1 MKNSTRAFLAP
12 FFCAIVFLAGCGSG
26 GSDSAPAQ
34 QVSVEIHGDS
44 ILTGPG
50 IATRPTQAMQALHPD
65 WRIEDKS
72 ISGLALRS
80 LVRGLQTA
88 EHNIPP
94 FAAVQL
100 SGCYVVLEA
109 GGNDALGLFELADF
123 DADLRA
129 AIAHVRASG
138 RVPVLTG
145 IVDLPVS
152 DFVTPERKARRDEF
166 NAHTMTLAREM
177 GLQHAGWG
185 EDYQGLQDVIDGIHR
200 TQAASD
206 RLAALLAGAVE
217 RAADAERCN
226 SRA

>member
-1 MKNSTRAFLAP
+1 MTNTLRALLAP
-12 FFCAIVFLAGCGSG
+12 FFFALIFLAGCG
-26 GSDSAPAQ
+26 GSDSNSDTVP
-34 QVSVEIHGDS
+34 QVSVEIYGDS

-50 IATRPTQAMQALHPD
+50 IATRPAQIMQALHPD
-65 WRIEDKS
+65 WRIDDKS

-94 FAAVQL
+94 FSAVQL
-100 SGCYVVLEA
+100 VGCYVVLAA

-185 EDYQGLQDVIDGIHR
+185 EDYQGPQDVIDGIHR

-206 RLAALLAGAVE
+206 RLAALLAGAVV
-217 RAADAERCN
+217 RAADAERCS

>member
-1 MKNSTRAFLAP
+1 MHTTLRALFAP
-12 FFCAIVFLAGCGSG
+12 FFFALVLLSGCGGSG
-26 GSDSAPAQ
+26 STPAQ
-34 QVSVEIHGDS
+34 QVSIEIYGDS

-50 IATRPTQAMQALHPD
+50 IATRPAQAMQALHPD

-72 ISGLALRS
+72 ITGLALRS

-94 FAAVQL
+94 FATVQL
-100 SGCYVVLEA
+100 AGSYVVLEA

-166 NAHTMTLAREM
+166 NAHTLALAREL

-185 EDYQGLQDVIDGIHR
+185 EDYQGPQDVIDGIHR

-206 RLAALLAGAVE
+206 RLAALLSGAILRAGGEV
-217 RAADAERCN
+217 
-226 SRA
+226 

>member
-1 MKNSTRAFLAP
+1 MKNSTHAFLAL
-12 FFCAIVFLAGCGSG
+12 FLCALVFLAGCGSG
-26 GSDSAPAQ
+26 DSAPAQ

-50 IATRPTQAMQALHPD
+50 IPTRPAQIMQALHPD
-65 WRIEDKS
+65 WRIDDKS

-94 FAAVQL
+94 FSAVQL
-100 SGCYVVLEA
+100 VGCYVVLEA

-185 EDYQGLQDVIDGIHR
+185 EDYQGPQDTIADGIHR

-206 RLAALLAGAVE
+206 RLAALLAGAIV
-217 RAADAERCN
+217 RAGEHKAIGCT
-226 SRA
+226 